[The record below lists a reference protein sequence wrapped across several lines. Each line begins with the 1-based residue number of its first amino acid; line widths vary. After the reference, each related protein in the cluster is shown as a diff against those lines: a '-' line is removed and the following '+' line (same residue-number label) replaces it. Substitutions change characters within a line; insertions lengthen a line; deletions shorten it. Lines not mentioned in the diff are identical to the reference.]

1 MPLPKISQP
10 IFQLTLPSTGKVVHY
25 RPFTVREEKLLLM
38 AQESGEKKD
47 IISVYKQLINNCSI
61 DQVDVDNLAAIDL
74 EYFFICLRAKSVS
87 NISKIQ
93 VKDAEDGEMY
103 EVEVNLD
110 KIEIEKKNAS
120 VDNKNVKLTESI
132 GVILKYPTFK
142 TLTKIEDGTEV
153 DSTLAILR
161 GCIEQIYEGEE
172 VFDAANYSKQELDD
186 FILSLNKAQVEE
198 IQKFFES
205 MPKLVY
211 NAKYVTKEKVVKD
224 LKIEG
229 LENFF

>member
-1 MPLPKISQP
+1 
-10 IFQLTLPSTGKVVHY
+10 
-25 RPFTVREEKLLLM
+25 M
-38 AQESGEKKD
+38 AQESGERKD
-47 IISVYKQLINNCSI
+47 IINVYKQLINNCAV
-61 DQVDVDNLAAIDL
+61 DPVDVDNLAAIDL